1 MLSPQSI
8 VRHLRVSNDRGY
20 FLSKSFE
27 LMNSGGAV
35 LEKDLAVYGKVNEG
49 GERDGEDARQGMIVG
64 PQEVPEHICTSYEC
78 RHFRQVVSVHCS
90 YCGVGCGLHALVRIG
105 HGVTDEGQRFWML
118 RDSYGEEGR
127 EDGNILIEKGKDV
140 LGIDPRET
148 WEFAPMRRLP
158 WGSKWWG
165 KLVKRSEH
173 ERLIEESWKEA
184 ERETGE

>member
-1 MLSPQSI
+1 MERMLDKYPIAVAIASHPVFSDT
-8 VRHLRVSNDRGY
+8 RVDWANLSFLKVMRNKNSNQNNFY
-20 FLSKSFE
+20 AL
-27 LMNSGGAV
+27 
-35 LEKDLAVYGKVNEG
+35 
-49 GERDGEDARQGMIVG
+49 QGMIVG

-90 YCGVGCGLHALVRIG
+90 YCGVGCGLHALVLIG